1 MNVLLVWAALTVLN
15 VSSVLIGITGKDI
28 STALDISYYQGLA
41 LVIAYIMIPFLNE
54 SANEKNDS
62 IEKADSDTF
71 VA

>member
-1 MNVLLVWAALTVLN
+1 MNVLLVWAALTGLN
-15 VSSVLIGITGKDI
+15 VGSVLIGITDKDI
-28 STALDISYYQGLA
+28 STALDISYHQGLA
-41 LVIAYIMIPFLNE
+41 LVIAYIMIPFLHK